1 LMTIMGVNLLNQI
14 IADGGTW
21 QPDEILTKLDEQVR
35 HTFHL
40 DELHT
45 LKDRRSDGMDIGIC
59 AIDEEERVIYYAGAK
74 MPLYIVRNGKIET
87 IKGSPFAI
95 GGSFI
100 SKKKQKEY
108 KINIFRY
115 EKGDNLFLAS
125 DGFQD
130 QFGGD
135 NKMNAKME
143 RKYYTRFFRQFLEK
157 ISVLSSVEQY
167 SEFSKE
173 LIRWKKTRK
182 QTDDIL
188 IMSVKL

>member
-1 LMTIMGVNLLNQI
+1 
-14 IADGGTW
+14 
-21 QPDEILTKLDEQVR
+21 
-35 HTFHL
+35 
-40 DELHT
+40 
-45 LKDRRSDGMDIGIC
+45 
-59 AIDEEERVIYYAGAK
+59 
-74 MPLYIVRNGKIET
+74 LYIVRNGKIET

>member
-1 LMTIMGVNLLNQI
+1 MTIMGVNLLNQI
-14 IADGGTW
+14 IAEGGTW
-21 QPDEILTKLDEQVR
+21 MPDEILEKLDERVR

-40 DELHT
+40 EEIHT
-45 LKDRRSDGMDIGIC
+45 TKSRRNDGMDIGIC

-95 GGSFI
+95 GGSFV

-135 NKMNAKME
+135 NPVE
-143 RKYYTRFFRQFLEK
+143 RKYYTRFFRQFLAK
-157 ISVLSSVEQY
+157 ISTLSAVEQY
-167 SEFSKE
+167 SAFSKE
-173 LIRWKKTRK
+173 LIRWKKKRK

-188 IMSVKL
+188 VMSVKL